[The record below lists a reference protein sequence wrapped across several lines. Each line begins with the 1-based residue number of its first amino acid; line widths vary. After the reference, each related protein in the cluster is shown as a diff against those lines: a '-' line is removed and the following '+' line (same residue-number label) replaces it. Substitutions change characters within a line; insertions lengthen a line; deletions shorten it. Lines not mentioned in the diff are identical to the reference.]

1 MRRSIGVNP
10 GPPLNALQPGV
21 AMVFDFKHLRYA
33 MAAAEYRSFRRA
45 AEALR
50 LKQST
55 LSRQIRRMEQ
65 RLGVLLFERSS
76 TGARPTAAG
85 FAFLRTARRIVE
97 DVDAMTNQARAAGR
111 GEAGRL
117 TIGVQTSLST
127 GNLRGTLID
136 YTQRFPFVRI
146 RAIEGARERLL
157 AGLKNELIDI
167 AIVTGN
173 PAPSMSGTMALWSE
187 RMIVALAETHRLAA
201 NENLYWTDLK
211 GETLL
216 LARCDSVPD
225 VLDLLA
231 TKLTSPDSRPVV
243 VQHDVSRD
251 TIVGLVVAGLGVSLV
266 CETYVGATYA
276 GLVYREARDG
286 NGPSRVSYAALW
298 QKDNDNPALARFL
311 KLLEERYPTLPPSK

>member
-1 MRRSIGVNP
+1 M
-10 GPPLNALQPGV
+10 A
-21 AMVFDFKHLRYA
+21 FDLKQLRYA
-33 MAAAEYRSFRRA
+33 LAAAEHRSFRRA

-76 TGARPTAAG
+76 AGARPTTAG
-85 FAFLRTARRIVE
+85 FEFLRTARRIVE
-97 DVDAMTNQARAAGR
+97 DVEAMTNQARTAGR

-117 TIGVQTSLST
+117 TIGFHTSLST

-136 YTQRFPFVRI
+136 YTQRFPLVRI

-157 AGLKNELIDI
+157 AGLKNELIDV
-167 AIVTGN
+167 AIVTGS
-173 PAPSMSGTMALWSE
+173 PAPSMSGTMALWRE
-187 RMIVALAETHRLAA
+187 RIIVVLPETHRLAA

-216 LARCDSVPD
+216 LARCDSRPD

-231 TKLTSPDSRPVV
+231 TKLTSSHSRPEV

-251 TIVGLVVAGLGVSLV
+251 TIMGLVVAGFGVSLV

-286 NGPSRVSYAALW
+286 NGPSCVSYAALW
-298 QKDNDNPALARFL
+298 QRDNNNPALAQFL
-311 KLLEERYPTLPPSK
+311 KVLEARYPTLPPLK